1 MQPNYNEKQKASLH
15 VGNLAIERTTIVIKH
30 ECTKITFLEE
40 SEALTPQS
48 LANSTFLLVSK
59 VVNTTPP
66 VQRERDN
73 IHNRDFNLQV

>member
-1 MQPNYNEKQKASLH
+1 MS
-15 VGNLAIERTTIVIKH
+15 
-30 ECTKITFLEE
+30 TKITFLEE

-66 VQRERDN
+66 VRKEGAMFKTEFSTYTLKKMKIYTFTN
-73 IHNRDFNLQV
+73 

>member
-1 MQPNYNEKQKASLH
+1 MLLNENEKQKASIQ
-15 VGNLAIERTTIVIKH
+15 NLAIERTTFM
-30 ECTKITFLEE
+30 CTRITFLEE

-59 VVNTTPP
+59 EVNTTPP

-73 IHNRDFNLQV
+73 ILNRDFNLQV